1 MFIAAI
7 KTKSMTELRTTP
19 HTEQQDI
26 SRDHELELA
35 RTVKIMQRLH
45 AAEIFETP
53 EKSKVFLDSLDY
65 DGFKKYIS
73 LVNGVERNIPTTERG
88 KASNSHVMSEGGLMG
103 TEVTYRPPHQ
113 NFRDKLLKMAFEKA
127 QSLDDPE
134 MAGLTLGL
142 SINAIHYF
150 ADGNGRTARMA
161 YALLAEGYDGSP
173 EAQERYSSL
182 LENTKGREVVNPNPT
197 ISGIDRAI
205 RSEMFSGVME
215 KRWNGAE
222 AFGGKPPTSVY
233 GGYGD
238 AFAGEYSPEGLA
250 LADDIVDDIVEDRQ
264 KVEEHILRRMLY
276 ETLESGGMTMISLM
290 ATFETERIKEFVKTS
305 SDGSRTFVMG
315 DEFMPTL
322 SRDEIK
328 EWWNNSERAI
338 AAYVKKLI
346 DVADREDA
354 VEIAACYNGEIARS
368 ASPKET
374 APPAAR
380 I

>member
-1 MFIAAI
+1 MFVTAI

-19 HTEQQDI
+19 HTEQQDL
-26 SRDHELELA
+26 SRDHEPELA

-53 EKSKVFLDSLDY
+53 EKSKFFLDSLDY

-73 LVNGVERNIPTTERG
+73 FVNGVERNIPTTERG
-88 KASNSHVMSEGGLMG
+88 KASNSRVTSESGLMG

-134 MAGLTLGL
+134 TAGLTLGL

-161 YALLAEGYDGSP
+161 YTLLAEGYDGSP

-215 KRWNGAE
+215 NRGYSSE
-222 AFGGKPPTSVY
+222 AFDGKPPVSIY
-233 GGYGD
+233 GGYPD
-238 AFAGEYSPEGLA
+238 AFAGEYSPEELA
-250 LADDIVDDIVEDRQ
+250 VADDIDAQGR
-264 KVEEHILRRMLY
+264 LMLY
-276 ETLESGGMTMISLM
+276 RTMESGGMTMISLM
-290 ATFETERIKEFVKTS
+290 TTFEPERIRDFVKTS
-305 SDGSRTFVMG
+305 SDGSYTFLSG
-315 DEFMPTL
+315 NDFLPTL
-322 SRDEIK
+322 SKEEIIK
-328 EWWNNSERAI
+328 WWNNSERAI
-338 AAYVKKLI
+338 ATYVKKLI
-346 DVADREDA
+346 DVTDREDA
-354 VEIAACYNGEIARS
+354 AEIAAYYNGRIALS
-368 ASPKET
+368 GAPKET
-374 APPAAR
+374 TPAANMDLV
-380 I
+380 